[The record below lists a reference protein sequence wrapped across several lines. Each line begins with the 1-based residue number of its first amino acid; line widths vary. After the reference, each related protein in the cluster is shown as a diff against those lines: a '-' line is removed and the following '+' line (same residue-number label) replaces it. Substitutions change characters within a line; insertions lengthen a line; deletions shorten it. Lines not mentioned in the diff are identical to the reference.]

1 MRGARVGTG
10 PRRVPAAGDVGR
22 FCKVER
28 YRPAAQRSGAA
39 IGNRYINLVRRRLI
53 IGDGRRTGVC
63 GECLTAQQQAGQ
75 QHREFDKNF
84 HLDIPHNFQ
93 L

>member
-1 MRGARVGTG
+1 MRSAGIGAG

-39 IGNRYINLVRRRLI
+39 IGDRYIYLVRRRLV
-53 IGDGRRTGVC
+53 IGNGRRTGVC
-63 GECLTAQQQAGQ
+63 GECLTAQQNAGQ
-75 QHREFDKNF
+75 
-84 HLDIPHNFQ
+84 
-93 L
+93 